1 MVNSYQN
8 WRYHNIIEAIWLA
21 IRGSHPWPIRGHVK
35 IWKIYMSTLQNLY
48 PLNLAGCLLQE
59 GGSAR
64 KPLFVSFYWT
74 FPSSLDLKSILLQI
88 SKSASIFVFMWKK
101 ICWRFH
107 ILTPFL
113 FSHVRYAKSLFTNIQ
128 KPQNILKNMSKISLL
143 FKKVTNFTG
152 K

>member
-74 FPSSLDLKSILLQI
+74 FPSSLDLKSTLLQI
-88 SKSASIFVFMWKK
+88 SKSASIFVFMWTK

-113 FSHVRYAKSLFTNIQ
+113 FSHVISHFNTFFVFPREICEKFVYKHSETTEHI
-128 KPQNILKNMSKISLL
+128 KKYVKN
-143 FKKVTNFTG
+143 
-152 K
+152 